1 MKKLYVFALL
11 ILPVTLLFT
20 AALLR
25 HAHGPYWLG
34 YNSDPEYLYL
44 ISSLTLAESKQTGNP
59 GHPGT
64 TLQML
69 GAATLKISHALG
81 FSEKDSLEFAVLKN
95 PEFYL
100 TTINII
106 LVTLN
111 TILLFIVGLTAFI
124 LTKNIWF
131 SLFLQF
137 SPFLSN
143 NIILDGLPRIS
154 PEPLLFFTCLLF
166 LVILMKMIFSKNLSK
181 SAHWYMIALALVS
194 GFGMATKLTF
204 VPLLIIP
211 LVVLPKL
218 RNKIWFLF
226 LTGLSFVFW
235 TWPVISQYETL
246 FNWYYSI
253 LTHTGFYGNGNPGI
267 LRPPIYFNNII
278 SLCVLNPLLFLIWFF
293 SAGFILR
300 FGFFS
305 AGGDKAARKVVWQ
318 DSSFIILAAVAA
330 AQMFAVLI
338 VAKHPASWYLA
349 PVFSLSGFMI
359 FLIFVYLKRIDY
371 FNNVNF
377 KKVLFFIGIIFIF
390 SGAWRIVEIR
400 NMFMQKLQIKQESL
414 AVYKKLENEYKD
426 YIKISCLFHPT
437 YGASSSPVNALA
449 LGDFFVNEGRY
460 SEQLQNIYGNSYFYN
475 ALNGTFYIWAE
486 EFPIEKII
494 LKGDGNRIVFHLPS
508 LREDGDKITCRSGL
522 ILHLRDVLG
531 GQFETI
537 YVLKGVTLN
546 WEKQFIPPSVVP
558 FPMRTPHKR
567 CT

>member
-1 MKKLYVFALL
+1 
-11 ILPVTLLFT
+11 
-20 AALLR
+20 
-25 HAHGPYWLG
+25 
-34 YNSDPEYLYL
+34 
-44 ISSLTLAESKQTGNP
+44 
-59 GHPGT
+59 
-64 TLQML
+64 
-69 GAATLKISHALG
+69 
-81 FSEKDSLEFAVLKN
+81 
-95 PEFYL
+95 
-100 TTINII
+100 
-106 LVTLN
+106 
-111 TILLFIVGLTAFI
+111 
-124 LTKNIWF
+124 
-131 SLFLQF
+131 
-137 SPFLSN
+137 
-143 NIILDGLPRIS
+143 
-154 PEPLLFFTCLLF
+154 
-166 LVILMKMIFSKNLSK
+166 
-181 SAHWYMIALALVS
+181 
-194 GFGMATKLTF
+194 
-204 VPLLIIP
+204 
-211 LVVLPKL
+211 
-218 RNKIWFLF
+218 
-226 LTGLSFVFW
+226 
-235 TWPVISQYETL
+235 
-246 FNWYYSI
+246 
-253 LTHTGFYGNGNPGI
+253 
-267 LRPPIYFNNII
+267 
-278 SLCVLNPLLFLIWFF
+278 VLNPLLFLIWFF

-349 PVFSLSGFMI
+349 PAFSLSGFML

-400 NMFMQKLQIKQESL
+400 NLFMQKLQIKQESL
-414 AVYKKLENEYKD
+414 AVYQKVESNYKD

-437 YGASSSPVNALA
+437 YGASSSPANALA

-460 SEQLQNIYGNSYFYN
+460 SEHLRNIYGNSYFYN
-475 ALNGTFYIWAE
+475 ALDKTFYIWAE
-486 EFPIEKII
+486 EFSIEKII

-558 FPMRTPHKR
+558 FPMRTPQKR